1 MPAGS
6 KTIAARPRPRARARD
21 AHEPE
26 PEPEKQAEADR
37 EGARPA
43 GQGELGN
50 ESHTPS
56 AAATAWTQ
64 AVLRAARTPGR
75 WEAARKTRSRDD
87 GTRDR
92 AT

>member
-1 MPAGS
+1 MMPAGR

-37 EGARPA
+37 EGARPT
-43 GQGELGN
+43 GQGEPGN
-50 ESHTPS
+50 ESQTPE

-64 AVLRAARTPGR
+64 AVLRAARTPGSR
-75 WEAARKTRSRDD
+75 EAARKTRSRA
-87 GTRDR
+87 G
-92 AT
+92 ATL